1 MHVGREEHG
10 LIKRDFSDKR
20 RNLGCEVVASELNL
34 ELDVTIRWAAG
45 LYQQKNLE
53 EIGFWKVS
61 N

>member
-34 ELDVTIRWAAG
+34 ELDVTIR
-45 LYQQKNLE
+45 
-53 EIGFWKVS
+53 
-61 N
+61 